1 MKQIFIL
8 LLAIISFSSLGQSIT
23 ISPNGASALI
33 DANSTT
39 KGFLPPRMS
48 MAQRAALTLTP
59 GLQVYCNDC
68 SPAGPYSYDG
78 TQWKAMFNFNTTAP
92 TYSVGQQAQGGIVI
106 WVDDSGQHG
115 LVAAPADIASLN
127 DNNGTP
133 WTVYDYQNYENFVL
147 AIGQGIYDG
156 EKNTDKIID
165 AKGWKAYAAFL
176 CRQSTYSEYGG
187 WYLPSIGE
195 LRKMYQNQNLLSGI
209 STFVP
214 TYWSS
219 TESEPDKA
227 IIKNFITGEE
237 RSNTKTYATSL
248 NGVPMRVR
256 AVRRF

>member
-8 LLAIISFSSLGQSIT
+8 LFTIISISSPAQSIT

-39 KGFLPPRMS
+39 QGFLPPRMS
-48 MAQRAALTLTP
+48 KVQRDALTLTP
-59 GLQVYCNDC
+59 GLIVHCNDC
-68 SPAGPYSYDG
+68 SPAGPYSYNG
-78 TQWKAMFNFNTTAP
+78 AQWKAMFDLSTAG
-92 TYSVGQQAQGGIVI
+92 TVYTVGQQAQGGIII

-115 LVAAPADIASLN
+115 LVAAPGDIASLN
-127 DNNGTP
+127 NNNGTP
-133 WTVYDYQNYENFVL
+133 WTIYDSQNYENFVL

-176 CRQSTYSEYGG
+176 CRQSTYGEYGG

-237 RSNTKTYATSL
+237 RSNTKSDATTL